1 MTKTSRPRRLRSAI
15 AVLLAA
21 SLFVTACGDLTPDSL
36 AYATDETEP
45 TIIRIATP
53 RIAGFEAAIASWER
67 EHPTAE
73 VEISVRNIDDHHRSV
88 LDNAGAGGQFDI
100 VAFDAT
106 YGPEVREK
114 PELFVDLTTMG
125 ADLDE
130 TDFLAS
136 RWAEGIGTDG
146 SLIGVPIDIESTAL
160 VLRADLVGDE
170 IVGQLREAR
179 TWCDV
184 LVAGDAFSDETRKA
198 FLADGDDLLVAI
210 LAQTRTSFADDQ
222 GNLIDADQAELE
234 RAWDLAM
241 IAVGEGPLHG
251 DPCEGTDDVQRIARN
266 LNFDDSL
273 WRSELASDDF
283 AAVFAPW
290 TFRRRISNAA
300 PEKAGNW
307 IAIPLPRTSEGAAS
321 SEGGLH
327 LSVLE
332 SSENRDLAYDL
343 LLTLTDPIVQEL
355 SFADG
360 LGPLPATA
368 TFHRNRE
375 AEVAPEDFF
384 GTNGV
389 GAIYSATARSRPT
402 ALASPQRRIVI
413 ESLVEALNSV
423 EGGGQTPLEA
433 WEDAVERISEQ
444 LSN

>member
-1 MTKTSRPRRLRSAI
+1 MTYTSRSRRVRSTI
-15 AVLLAA
+15 GGLLIA
-21 SLFVTACGDLTPDSL
+21 SLMFAACGDLTPDSL

-45 TIIRIATP
+45 TVIRIATP
-53 RIAGFEAAIASWER
+53 RIAGFEAAIARWER

-73 VEISVRNIDDHHRSV
+73 VEVSVRNIDDHHRSV
-88 LDNAGAGGQFDI
+88 LDNAGAGGQFDL

-106 YGPEVREK
+106 YGPEARER
-114 PELFVDLTTMG
+114 PDLFVDLTTMG
-125 ADLDE
+125 SDLDE
-130 TDFLAS
+130 SSYLVS
-136 RWAEGIGTDG
+136 RWNEGIGIDG

-160 VLRADLVGDE
+160 VVRADLIGGD
-170 IVGQLREAR
+170 IVNQLRAAR

-184 LVAGDAFSDETRKA
+184 LVAGDAFSDETRTA
-198 FLADGDDLLVAI
+198 FLADGDDLLATI
-210 LAQTRTSFADDQ
+210 LAQSRRSFVNEQ
-222 GNLIDADQAELE
+222 GQLLDADRAELE
-234 RAWDLAM
+234 QAWDLAM

-251 DPCEGTDDVQRIARN
+251 DPCAGTSDVQRIARN

-307 IAIPLPRTSEGAAS
+307 IAIPLPRTTDGVAS

-327 LSVLE
+327 LSLLD
-332 SSENRDLAYDL
+332 SGQNKALAYDL
-343 LLTLTDPIVQEL
+343 LLTLSDPIVQEL

-368 TFHRNRE
+368 EFHRNRE

-389 GAIYSATARSRPT
+389 GAIYSSAARGRSTELAT
-402 ALASPQRRIVI
+402 PQRRVVI
-413 ESLVEALNSV
+413 EALIEALNRV
-423 EGGGQTPLEA
+423 EGGGQTPMEA
-433 WEDAVERISEQ
+433 WEDALERVREQ
-444 LSN
+444 LST